1 MGTNMKSVI
10 PSLNSRSLLWPSYQN
25 KCLSDADADINK
37 GLDDDNSDGKDDS
50 QQLLRVTV

>member
-1 MGTNMKSVI
+1 MKSVI